1 LVWILLATLIVSAIF
16 FLMVFRQASR
26 AEERLR
32 LLVVKLEGRISRRY
46 GAKLVP
52 PDQPGAQEDAE

>member
-1 LVWILLATLIVSAIF
+1 MVWILLATLIVSAIF

-32 LLVVKLEGRISRRY
+32 LLVVKLEGRISHRY
-46 GAKLVP
+46 GARLVP
-52 PDQPGAQEDAE
+52 PDKGAAEEDTQ